1 MERTRSAIRFWLA
14 ALLCSVIAASVSGEI
29 QAGRKKEDK
38 DNVEKRAFQIL
49 KPSVDLSP
57 AEGYAA
63 AQEIG
68 GVGIELSYRPFTVKP
83 MYFVSVQERS
93 TMFESLTGVRV
104 GTAAPVYIGV
114 LPFYQVDPENVKLGL
129 KITNHLG
136 RVLRLEGVALQ
147 FVKDGESLATDTAA
161 NPTLNKLIIL
171 PEKSWE
177 GTLEGPPLT
186 AFGLKEFD
194 ARTTSAG
201 LLEGETVAS
210 EGVLLVGIYD
220 VITEV
225 DEASAPKKRSNFE
238 WVFSYAAKAVPETA
252 EALRWKA
259 KLTPEI
265 AAKIIGEHSPEDFS
279 AMLPGESVPL
289 GKE

>member
-1 MERTRSAIRFWLA
+1 MEKSIRGLCLWLPVLVCGMLA
-14 ALLCSVIAASVSGEI
+14 GSTNGEVM
-29 QAGRKKEDK
+29 AGSKKEKAAK
-38 DNVEKRAFQIL
+38 DEVERRKFQIV
-49 KPSVDLSP
+49 KPSVELRP

-63 AQEIG
+63 VQEIG
-68 GVGIELSYRPFTVKP
+68 GIRIELSPTPFTTKP
-83 MYFVSVQERS
+83 MYFVSIQERS
-93 TMFESLTGVRV
+93 TMFEGLTGVRV

-114 LPFYQVDPENVKLGL
+114 LPFYQVDPKNVQIGL

-136 RVLRLEGVALQ
+136 RVLRMEGVALQ

-161 NPTLNKLIIL
+161 NPTLSKLIIL

-177 GTLEGPPLT
+177 GTLQGPPLT

-201 LLEGETVAS
+201 LLEGAALAS
-210 EGVLLVGIYD
+210 EGVFLVGLYD

-238 WVFSYAAKAVPETA
+238 WVFSYAAKATPEDA

-259 KLTPEI
+259 KLTPEV
-265 AAKIIGEHSPEDFS
+265 AEKIIGEHSPEDFS
-279 AMLPGESVPL
+279 AMLPGEATQP
-289 GKE
+289 